1 MDDKTLLQLL
11 QSDGEAGIKAALDL
25 YGGAVETICKNFLG
39 NLPEQDL
46 EEALADTFIKLWQNS
61 HRFKPDTGHSLKSYI
76 YSIAR
81 NTSIDMLRKRR
92 KAFPVPI
99 EEVTLASHI
108 DIENDFIK
116 KSTETILHHTLEA
129 MNEPDRTIFILR
141 YFYLEPIAKI
151 AARTDCTPQKV
162 KNILYRGKS
171 KLEAAL
177 KERGISNE

>member
-11 QSDGEAGIKAALDL
+11 QSDAEAGIKAALDL
-25 YGGAVETICKNFLG
+25 YGGAVETICKNFLI

-46 EEALADTFIKLWQNS
+46 EEAIADTFIKLWQNS
-61 HRFKPDTGHSLKSYI
+61 HHFKPDKGHSLKSYI

-81 NTSIDMLRKRR
+81 NTCIDILRKQGQS
-92 KAFPVPI
+92 FPIPI
-99 EEVTLASHI
+99 EEITLTSHI

-129 MNEPDRTIFILR
+129 MKEPDRTIFILR

-151 AARTDCTPQKV
+151 AARTGCTSGKV